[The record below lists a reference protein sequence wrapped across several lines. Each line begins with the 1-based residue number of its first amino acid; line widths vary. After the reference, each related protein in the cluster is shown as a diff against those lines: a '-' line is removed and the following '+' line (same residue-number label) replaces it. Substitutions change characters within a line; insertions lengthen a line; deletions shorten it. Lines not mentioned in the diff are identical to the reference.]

1 MDFGHLRLRLR
12 SLPRSNV
19 AGWQPHR
26 FLPIGIYIY
35 TQFFCSILFI
45 GIADF
50 FVVLVLRFPTNAR
63 PFTFGIRLGACGDG
77 SLFVPSQRR
86 TFALRRAC
94 PTCTQVS
101 NSSIPSGQA
110 FLPFTRLP
118 RPFERR
124 FVRRPSLFL
133 SYHARARRHARLT
146 SSNPTSS
153 GNSSSL
159 SSAWPSCTTSLV
171 SSSCT
176 TFASAAS
183 APEYLFLRVDTILT
197 TSKCTDEALE
207 RAKAATHEKRGWRRN
222 AARCQ
227 ETLRIFGRFDRWEGR
242 NGSRTK
248 TCKPKQA
255 WT

>member
-1 MDFGHLRLRLR
+1 MPCKKHGVGSSFLAPFAFKEGLGAGAGFPKLQVVLSWPYSNFKTMDFGHLRSRLW

-26 FLPIGIYIY
+26 FLPIGFYIY
-35 TQFFCSILFI
+35 TQFFFSVLFI

-50 FVVLVLRFPTNAR
+50 FVVLILRFPTYAG
-63 PFTFGIRLGACGDG
+63 PSTFGSRLGACGDG
-77 SLFVPSQRR
+77 SLFVALQRR

-94 PTCTQVS
+94 STCTHVS
-101 NSSIPSGQA
+101 NSSTPSGQA
-110 FLPFTRLP
+110 FLPFARIP

-124 FVRRPSLFL
+124 FVRLPSLFL
-133 SYHARARRHARLT
+133 PNHARARRQARLT

-176 TFASAAS
+176 TFSSAAS
-183 APEYLFLRVDTILT
+183 VSEYLFLRVDTILT
-197 TSKCTDEALE
+197 TSKCTDDALE
-207 RAKAATHEKRGWRRN
+207 
-222 AARCQ
+222 Q
-227 ETLRIFGRFDRWEGR
+227 V
-242 NGSRTK
+242 
-248 TCKPKQA
+248 
-255 WT
+255 